1 MSDDQYLPAL
11 RAINITPFRHLD
23 GRLFFELRDM
33 LQVAP
38 QPLAVSGAGY
48 LVLAHLDGTHTIEDI
63 QEAFRQQS
71 GQELPAEEIEQLV
84 AVLDHYTMLDTPR
97 FAEAFHSQTEAYRS
111 ATTRDNRD
119 RWPPADELRSQIE
132 QILSGVAVEPVDELH
147 GIIAPHL
154 DYQRG
159 APCYAAAYSM
169 LTRST
174 FADRYV
180 ILGTNHFGRSTT
192 AVATKHD
199 FQTPLGLAHTDREFI
214 ERIEDRLGTDF
225 CHNELDHRSEH
236 SVELQVHIM
245 QLCQPE
251 RAFEIVP
258 ILCPDICGTPGTAPG
273 DKSASDL
280 GILADTLTQII
291 MEDDKRTV
299 LIAGAD
305 LSHVGVSF
313 ADESPTTPEFLA
325 EIERQDRRLLE
336 LIVTNKFEEFIT
348 SIRITQNP
356 TRICSTGCLYV
367 LRRALRERPCRLLHY
382 HQAVDPATD
391 TNVTCAAA
399 VVL

>member
-48 LVLAHLDGTHTIEDI
+48 LVLAHLDGTHTIADI
-63 QEAFRQQS
+63 QQAYRQQS
-71 GQELPAEEIEQLV
+71 DQELPAEEIEQLV
-84 AVLDHYTMLDTPR
+84 AVLDHYTMLETPR
-97 FAEAFHSQTEAYRS
+97 FAEAFQTQTEAYRS
-111 ATTRDNRD
+111 ATTRDNRE
-119 RWPPADELRSQIE
+119 RWPAADELRSQIE
-132 QILSGVAVEPVDELH
+132 RMLSGVAAEPVAELH
-147 GIIAPHL
+147 GLIAPHL
-154 DYQRG
+154 DYKRG
-159 APCYAAAYSM
+159 APCYAAAYST

-192 AVATKHD
+192 PVATKHD
-199 FQTPLGLAHTDREFI
+199 FQTPLGLVHTDREFI
-214 ERIEDRLGTDF
+214 GRLEERLGTGLCD
-225 CHNELDHRSEH
+225 NELDHRSEH
-236 SVELQVHIM
+236 SVELQVHIL
-245 QLCQPE
+245 QFCQPE

-258 ILCPDICGTPGTAPG
+258 ILCTDVCGPDGTAP
-273 DKSASDL
+273 DL
-280 GILADTLTQII
+280 FADALAQLIA
-291 MEDDKRTV
+291 EDDKRTV

-313 ADESPTTPEFLA
+313 GDESPATPEFLA

-336 LIVTNKFEEFIT
+336 LIVTGELEEFVT
-348 SIRITQNP
+348 ALRVSQNP

-367 LRRALRERPCRLLHY
+367 LRRALRERPGRLLQY
-382 HQAVDPATD
+382 HQAVDAETD
-391 TNVTCAAA
+391 TNVTCAAV